1 MPKKDFVHVYTLEN
15 GKYALADIY
24 ETGDI
29 PSRNLPELTIAHER
43 IFQ

>member
-1 MPKKDFVHVYTLEN
+1 MPKKDFVHVYTLED
-15 GKYALADIY
+15 GKYALVDIY